1 LVAPQGAAVDD
12 GKVAAMTEV
21 TRRPRS
27 VDLNGVPAVEAMYS
41 ATARLMERQAF
52 SDISVAQILTEANI
66 SRATFYFY
74 FASKFSVLSGLLEAA
89 MEDIFETVQPFLE
102 RAADDPPSL
111 ALERSIRAVTHAWH
125 RHRAVLQAANQHWH
139 SEPALRTLWLAVVE
153 RFVAAGAVEIDRERA
168 AGLITSD
175 LPSRTLAATLFWSTE
190 RVLHIAGMGV
200 DPELTDE
207 EAMIGPLV
215 AMWNGTLYGR

>member
-1 LVAPQGAAVDD
+1 
-12 GKVAAMTEV
+12 
-21 TRRPRS
+21 
-27 VDLNGVPAVEAMYS
+27 MYA
-41 ATARLMERQAF
+41 ATARLMEREAF
-52 SDISVAQILTEANI
+52 ADISVAQILTEANV

-74 FASKFSVLSGLLEAA
+74 FSSKFSVLAGLLEAA
-89 MEDIFETVQPFLE
+89 MEDIFRTVQPFLE
-102 RAADDPPSL
+102 RSPETPPSI

-125 RHRAVLQAANQHWH
+125 RHRSVLQAANQHWH
-139 SEPALRTLWLAVVE
+139 SEAALRTLWLAVVE
-153 RFVAAGAVEIDRERA
+153 RFVAAGAVEIDRERE

-207 EAMIGPLV
+207 ESMVGPLV
-215 AMWNGTLYGR
+215 AMWNGTLYGN

>member
-1 LVAPQGAAVDD
+1 
-12 GKVAAMTEV
+12 
-21 TRRPRS
+21 
-27 VDLNGVPAVEAMYS
+27 
-41 ATARLMERQAF
+41 
-52 SDISVAQILTEANI
+52 
-66 SRATFYFY
+66 
-74 FASKFSVLSGLLEAA
+74 
-89 MEDIFETVQPFLE
+89 
-102 RAADDPPSL
+102 
-111 ALERSIRAVTHAWH
+111 
-125 RHRAVLQAANQHWH
+125 
-139 SEPALRTLWLAVVE
+139 VE

-207 EAMIGPLV
+207 EAMVGPLV

>member
-1 LVAPQGAAVDD
+1 
-12 GKVAAMTEV
+12 
-21 TRRPRS
+21 
-27 VDLNGVPAVEAMYS
+27 
-41 ATARLMERQAF
+41 
-52 SDISVAQILTEANI
+52 LTEATI

-74 FASKFSVLSGLLEAA
+74 FSSKFSVLSGLLEAA
-89 MEDIFETVQPFLE
+89 MEDIFGTVQPFLE
-102 RAADDPPSL
+102 RSPDDPPSL
-111 ALERSIRAVTHAWH
+111 ALERSIRAVTHTWH

-153 RFVAAGAVEIDRERA
+153 RFVAAGAAEIDRERA

-207 EAMIGPLV
+207 EAMVGPLV